1 MAPIVELSPIP
12 GASTKGILANKAIN
26 KVPIALPRAVAKKT
40 DENLGSLDPSI
51 KILLGFTVK
60 IYITAKNVVNPAINS
75 IFILVLFSFNL
86 NIFSNFLFILPPN
99 IILTNK
105 IIIAKKKKQLL
116 YLEEFLSYFYF
127 L

>member
-1 MAPIVELSPIP
+1 MSKEEKNTYTI
-12 GASTKGILANKAIN
+12 
-26 KVPIALPRAVAKKT
+26 KT

-51 KILLGFTVK
+51 RILLGFTVK

-99 IILTNK
+99 IILTNI
-105 IIIAKKKKQLL
+105 IIIAKKKTIIVFRGVSFFLL
-116 YLEEFLSYFYF
+116 FFVKF
-127 L
+127 M